1 MIGVVLSR
9 LAVRIVCTSS
19 ESERLK
25 KKKGKKTT
33 QSSIHTC
40 PPMPATT
47 HTHTHTRTHNKKRG
61 KKLLTFLFFLFF
73 LYGVRHTV
81 EVLATQKLRLILFFP
96 LFFFSSSC
104 FFLFFSLCVLMLV
117 SARCTNDVASTFTNC
132 VSLFKKPVRC
142 STSSRGR
149 NMKLHCL

>member
-9 LAVRIVCTSS
+9 LAVCIVCTSS

-25 KKKGKKTT
+25 KKRRKKLH
-33 QSSIHTC
+33 S
-40 PPMPATT
+40 PPYTHAHLCRQPHT
-47 HTHTHTRTHNKKRG
+47 HTHTHAQQKKG
-61 KKLLTFLFFLFF
+61 EKAADFSLFSFF
-73 LYGVRHTV
+73 SLWGAAHCGSSCHSETS
-81 EVLATQKLRLILFFP
+81 FDP
-96 LFFFSSSC
+96 LFSPLFFSSSC